1 MKTVAKIMLD
11 VHDPANTVEVAAM
24 VHLVDDHRRR
34 SGGAAL
40 LDCIVDP
47 AVPLLGLGARGV
59 LGHEGIDPFVHDL
72 EPGVRRGGA
81 VGRAGV
87 VSLHVALARFGQ
99 GDLRLGDLRA
109 DEAAE
114 GDPRHSLSSGF
125 QSPLGGSDQL
135 LCLSAELI
143 APEAAGVHGLVGF
156 MDLAITAGADMLLG
170 LGAVRAS
177 QGHISIAT
185 LAILMMLGNEVFR
198 PVRELGRLYHEQKR
212 VRLFPE
218 IWRQL
223 CAAGIPFSWTIA
235 GEGPEQPWLEQ
246 TLVSSNPAQKAVF
259 R

>member
-1 MKTVAKIMLD
+1 
-11 VHDPANTVEVAAM
+11 M

-59 LGHEGIDPFVHDL
+59 LGHEGIDPFVDDL

-81 VGRAGV
+81 VGRAGI

-143 APEAAGVHGLVGF
+143 APEAAGVHGLVGLSPGLLQAAGNLLVVSEAQQPRLRPAVGQVRLPVIALR
-156 MDLAITAGADMLLG
+156 DLQLGAGVLLG
-170 LGAVRAS
+170 LDRDGSRKS
-177 QGHISIAT
+177 QPRCLQVAQRRFAGGDDVAERSPET
-185 LAILMMLGNEVFR
+185 QND
-198 PVRELGRLYHEQKR
+198 REARHQ
-212 VRLFPE
+212 
-218 IWRQL
+218 
-223 CAAGIPFSWTIA
+223 A
-235 GEGPEQPWLEQ
+235 
-246 TLVSSNPAQKAVF
+246 PAQKAVF